1 MGQYDFDTR
10 NTGANV
16 AEDKAITHNNF
27 LINVILKTYIQGGN
41 RRNRGRGTRH
51 VKTQASFRLDY

>member
-16 AEDKAITHNNF
+16 AEEKAITHNNF
-27 LINVILKTYIQGGN
+27 LINVISKTII
-41 RRNRGRGTRH
+41 
-51 VKTQASFRLDY
+51 FRAATGEIGAEERDM